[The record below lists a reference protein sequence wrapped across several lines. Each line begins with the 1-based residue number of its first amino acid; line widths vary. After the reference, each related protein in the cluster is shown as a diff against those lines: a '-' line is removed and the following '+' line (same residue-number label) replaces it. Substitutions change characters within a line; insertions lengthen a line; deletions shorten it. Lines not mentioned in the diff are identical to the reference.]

1 MLVLILMMSAFIFR
15 QDFVGKSF
23 NQMPQENIYNTQ
35 GIQLI
40 MLLLGGEEQFLFQLM
55 GHHLLEI

>member
-1 MLVLILMMSAFIFR
+1 MMSAFIFR

-23 NQMPQENIYNTQ
+23 NQMPQENIYKTQ
-35 GIQLI
+35 EIQLM
-40 MLLLGGEEQFLFQLM
+40 MLVLGGEEQFLFQLM